1 MCFLPKAAVTKY
13 HWWRDLDN
21 RHLFY
26 LSSGGQKSKIKMSTG
41 VCSLWGLQRE
51 DPSLPL
57 LVLSSGWP
65 SFVLLDLQLQHS
77 NLCLCHHVASA
88 HYVYSCVSS
97 FNKDTNHVGLGPT
110 LLQHDRILINC
121 IFNNPIS
128 KKVTFQGPRDQDF
141 KVTLVRVTVMKRDH
155 AGPSSEDEGP
165 ITWGLTVWVSGK
177 SHLPPV
183 LWKSHR
189 VSQNAEIFHRKEGV
203 MGYALGWR
211 LGVWQ
216 DDRGPSWEARARC
229 HHNSASWCI
238 GRVLDTWSSGW
249 RGWDI

>member
-13 HWWRDLDN
+13 HWWSDLDN

-65 SFVLLDLQLQHS
+65 TFVLLDLQLQHS

-88 HYVYSCVSS
+88 HYVNSCVSS

-141 KVTLVRVTVMKRDH
+141 KVTFGEGHSDEKRPRRPQFRRWRAH
-155 AGPSSEDEGP
+155 
-165 ITWGLTVWVSGK
+165 
-177 SHLPPV
+177 HL
-183 LWKSHR
+183 
-189 VSQNAEIFHRKEGV
+189 GTD
-203 MGYALGWR
+203 R
-211 LGVWQ
+211 LGFWEVTSSPSAVESPQSVPKCRDTSQERRGHGLCPGMKAGCLTRWQ
-216 DDRGPSWEARARC
+216 GTKL
-229 HHNSASWCI
+229 
-238 GRVLDTWSSGW
+238 GLWS
-249 RGWDI
+249 

>member
-1 MCFLPKAAVTKY
+1 
-13 HWWRDLDN
+13 
-21 RHLFY
+21 
-26 LSSGGQKSKIKMSTG
+26 MSTG

-183 LWKSHR
+183 LWKAHR
-189 VSQNAEIFHRKEGV
+189 VSPKCRDISQER
-203 MGYALGWR
+203 
-211 LGVWQ
+211 
-216 DDRGPSWEARARC
+216 RGHGLCPGMKAGCLTR
-229 HHNSASWCI
+229 
-238 GRVLDTWSSGW
+238 
-249 RGWDI
+249 